1 MPKSALLPH
10 TPGLHARA
18 ESGFSSTSLV
28 PTTISPSAEV
38 KTANRN
44 RPATVCETAEK
55 RLAHQPSRGVI
66 RLLRDDRLAS
76 RSTLWLAGFLFA
88 MLAQGTAGRAEDWP
102 QWRGPRRDAVAHE
115 PGLLTTWPDG
125 GPPLAWKLEGLGTGY
140 SSVVVQSGRVFTLG
154 AKAGQVVV
162 SACQAGTGELLWQTP
177 LGATS
182 RNPCSTPTADGAR
195 LFALGPDGQLA
206 CLDTATGEIRWRR
219 DLMSDFGGR
228 LMSGRGYGESP
239 LVDGD
244 RLICT
249 PGGPDAELVA
259 LDKFSGAVV
268 WQTRFPAVGPAG
280 RDGAAFASCVPSLGG
295 GVRQFVQLH
304 GRGLVGVAADDGRL
318 LWSYNAICNGT
329 ANIPTPVVHGDWVFA
344 ANGYNAGSVLL
355 RLTPDPEAE
364 PGRPG
369 VRVTEV
375 YTLAGGVFQ
384 NHHGGVVRL
393 GNQIFGG
400 HGSNNGLPTCL
411 DLPTG
416 RVLWKKRGPSTGSA
430 AVIAVGQQ
438 LCFRYQTGLVALLT
452 PTPVGF
458 QIDGTLQIPGAGE
471 DSWAHPVVAG
481 GTLYL
486 REQETLFAHDLREE
500 SSQPVGTQTRTSSR
514 TRPQP
519 GNDTATPPDAVV
531 AALRAAGWQVRRLA
545 RLVPE
550 EGATQSAADRWLEL
564 AQAPTDAEP
573 PAVCRLRETQ
583 QTPSGSLT
591 ERAWQ
596 ALQAV
601 RGPLILDL
609 QGQGVTPELLA
620 QLVSLPNLVGLDLQ
634 LCGNL
639 DEAGLAAVA
648 RGRGLRLLG
657 LAGTGVSG
665 DGLARLSDLPELVA
679 LDLEGCDGVTDE
691 TTEVLA
697 QFRKLRGLSLR
708 KTAFEKQSLTDAG
721 LPALARLTQLEWLD
735 LTGTRVTDRGM
746 PELARLTRLRE
757 LKLGL
762 VALTDAG
769 LETLAPLRDLRR
781 LDLPYSEGFAGP
793 LLTPAAVPTLA
804 RFEKLQHL
812 DLTGA
817 KLTDAEL
824 PGLARLPDLR
834 WLRLARTR
842 VTAEGLQQVNQEAP
856 KLEIRR

>member
-44 RPATVCETAEK
+44 RPATACETVEK

-304 GRGLVGVAADDGRL
+304 GRGLVGVAADDGRKQRKGRQRPDQ
-318 LWSYNAICNGT
+318 AG
-329 ANIPTPVVHGDWVFA
+329 AAEGRAVHHQ
-344 ANGYNAGSVLL
+344 
-355 RLTPDPEAE
+355 R
-364 PGRPG
+364 RP
-369 VRVTEV
+369 
-375 YTLAGGVFQ
+375 Q
-384 NHHGGVVRL
+384 
-393 GNQIFGG
+393 
-400 HGSNNGLPTCL
+400 
-411 DLPTG
+411 D
-416 RVLWKKRGPSTGSA
+416 
-430 AVIAVGQQ
+430 
-438 LCFRYQTGLVALLT
+438 
-452 PTPVGF
+452 
-458 QIDGTLQIPGAGE
+458 
-471 DSWAHPVVAG
+471 
-481 GTLYL
+481 
-486 REQETLFAHDLREE
+486 
-500 SSQPVGTQTRTSSR
+500 QPVQRT
-514 TRPQP
+514 
-519 GNDTATPPDAVV
+519 
-531 AALRAAGWQVRRLA
+531 VR
-545 RLVPE
+545 
-550 EGATQSAADRWLEL
+550 D
-564 AQAPTDAEP
+564 
-573 PAVCRLRETQ
+573 
-583 QTPSGSLT
+583 
-591 ERAWQ
+591 
-596 ALQAV
+596 
-601 RGPLILDL
+601 
-609 QGQGVTPELLA
+609 
-620 QLVSLPNLVGLDLQ
+620 
-634 LCGNL
+634 
-639 DEAGLAAVA
+639 
-648 RGRGLRLLG
+648 
-657 LAGTGVSG
+657 
-665 DGLARLSDLPELVA
+665 
-679 LDLEGCDGVTDE
+679 
-691 TTEVLA
+691 
-697 QFRKLRGLSLR
+697 
-708 KTAFEKQSLTDAG
+708 
-721 LPALARLTQLEWLD
+721 
-735 LTGTRVTDRGM
+735 
-746 PELARLTRLRE
+746 
-757 LKLGL
+757 
-762 VALTDAG
+762 
-769 LETLAPLRDLRR
+769 
-781 LDLPYSEGFAGP
+781 
-793 LLTPAAVPTLA
+793 
-804 RFEKLQHL
+804 
-812 DLTGA
+812 
-817 KLTDAEL
+817 
-824 PGLARLPDLR
+824 
-834 WLRLARTR
+834 
-842 VTAEGLQQVNQEAP
+842 
-856 KLEIRR
+856 